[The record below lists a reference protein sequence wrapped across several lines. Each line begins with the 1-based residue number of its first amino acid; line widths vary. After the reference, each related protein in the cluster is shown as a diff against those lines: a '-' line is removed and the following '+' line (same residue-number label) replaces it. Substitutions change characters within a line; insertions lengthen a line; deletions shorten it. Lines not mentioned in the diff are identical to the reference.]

1 MSSRRSANDAAPV
14 LPHSVEGERSV
25 LGSIL
30 LDPSALTVAADTE
43 QLLPEHFFLRQNF
56 HIYSHMLSLRE
67 KSVPVDAV
75 MLVDELQRS
84 GDLETAGGAPYI
96 SNLPDGL
103 PRSTNIAHYARLV
116 KTKAMLR
123 SLANSA
129 EAIEQQ
135 ALAAEDEPSLI
146 LDRADAMIQKLRTAA
161 RATESPVG
169 SLSTAGLFAAQE
181 EEINWLAWPFAA
193 VGLSSILDALPK
205 TGKTRFLLEGIHAS
219 REHRPFLNM
228 ATQPMRVVYVSE
240 QSKASLAM
248 QVREVGFT
256 GLEPIEELRW
266 ITREYWS
273 RYVFTDFLEKLD
285 KHFLGDAGYNLL
297 AFDTWHTI
305 ARLEDEADASEV
317 NRLGNLTLNIAGK
330 NKLALTL
337 GRHDRKS
344 SGPVGLSGRSS
355 NQLSGLVDV
364 ILHLV
369 RVPNEPTQRKLELL
383 GRVPGLPNE
392 QLLDLID
399 DRYISRGEPQPPPAH
414 VADRVA
420 LVAEWLDEQPNLS
433 GEQIVARFAAL
444 AFPVAISVATAR
456 RYRNLAQQPN
466 RGTK

>member
-56 HIYSHMLSLRE
+56 HIYSHMPSLRE

-161 RATESPVG
+161 RATESPLG

-317 NRLGNLTLNIAGK
+317 NRLGDLTLNIAGK

-344 SGPVGLSGRSS
+344 SGPDPFWPQRHRTLWPRS
-355 NQLSGLVDV
+355 L
-364 ILHLV
+364 ILDLV
-369 RVPNEPTQRKLELL
+369 RVPDEPTQRKLELL
-383 GRVPGLPNE
+383 GRVPGLPSDNCSTSSTTAISAAANLSRP
-392 QLLDLID
+392 LLTLLIASPSSPN
-399 DRYISRGEPQPPPAH
+399 RSTTT
-414 VADRVA
+414 
-420 LVAEWLDEQPNLS
+420 NLS